1 MAAARRPL
9 HAVVRSFLGEVRRR
23 KVWQAA
29 AVYVVVALGVIEA
42 ADVVFPRLLLP
53 DWTVTFIVAAVLLGL
68 PLALALAWGYDGRRS
83 GGEPGAQGGE
93 PGAQLEPVGTAAVA
107 GLSRGALP
115 SIAAFPS
122 AAAITG
128 AVVSPK
134 DHSIVVLPFENLSP
148 GPDHEYFSDGLTDE
162 IITDLSRLPSLRV
175 ISRTS
180 AMLLKGS
187 GKDARTIGRELSVH
201 FLLGGSVR
209 KAGERL
215 RVTVQLV
222 DTLTDAQVW
231 AERYD
236 GELGDV
242 FSIQERVARSI
253 ADALRIELTPEQ
265 ERVLAAPAVADGYA
279 YDCVLRA
286 RHGIWAGTETSIRA
300 AIAYLDAAHEVA
312 GENVA
317 ILSAMGEAW
326 FMLPHVTG
334 EGMADLAGRLGQL
347 AERILALDA
356 ACAAGHLNR
365 GLSLIKRQWNF
376 VAGLREFR
384 HAAALDPTDTTILSF
399 HSYFAAEAGCVEEGL
414 DASERL
420 LRLDPLSPVV
430 RLNRAYVLML
440 AGEHDEA
447 VSQAQRGFA
456 MDPTSNYYRLFL
468 MVVLVQAGN
477 WDECR
482 RLAAEVAR
490 QPADNWSRMMVL
502 YEAALDGRL
511 LDTMLAPEL
520 LDAARG
526 DETFSW
532 MLAQCLSRGGRP
544 DEALSWL
551 ENAISYGFTNPEFL
565 GERDVLLAD
574 LRAEPRFQ
582 ELLARARAAA
592 QALRSPTPPAAAAEI
607 TAS

>member
-9 HAVVRSFLGEVRRR
+9 HAVLRSFLGEVRRR
-23 KVWQAA
+23 KAWQTAA
-29 AVYVVVALGVIEA
+29 LYVVVALGVVQA

-53 DWTVTFIVAAVLLGL
+53 DWTVTFVVAVVLLGL
-68 PLALALAWGYDGRRS
+68 PLALALAWGYDGRRIV
-83 GGEPGAQGGE
+83 GEPITESQPLIAADSNTR
-93 PGAQLEPVGTAAVA
+93 PGAAHQSAATFLPATA
-107 GLSRGALP
+107 
-115 SIAAFPS
+115 PS
-122 AAAITG
+122 ATART
-128 AVVSPK
+128 VVLAE
-134 DHSIVVLPFENLSP
+134 DQSIVVLPFENLSP
-148 GPDHEYFSDGLTDE
+148 GPDDEYFSDGLTDE

-209 KAGERL
+209 KAGDRL

-222 DTLTDAQVW
+222 DTLTDAYVW

-265 ERVLAAPAVADGYA
+265 EGALAAPTVTDSYA

-286 RHGIWAGTETSIRA
+286 RHGIWAGTESSIRA
-300 AIAYLDAAHEVA
+300 AITYLDAAHEVA

-334 EGMADLAGRLGQL
+334 EGMADLADRLDHL
-347 AERILALDA
+347 AARILTLDP
-356 ACAAGHLNR
+356 ACPAGHLNR
-365 GLSLIKRQWNF
+365 GLSRIKRQWNF
-376 VAGLREFR
+376 VEGLQEFR
-384 HAAALDPTDTTILSF
+384 RAAALDPTDTTILSF
-399 HSYFAAEAGCVEEGL
+399 HSYFAAEAGCIDEGL
-414 DASERL
+414 EVSERL

-440 AGEHDEA
+440 AGETDEA
-447 VSQAQRGFA
+447 VSQAERGLA
-456 MDPTSNYYRLFL
+456 MDAASNYYRLFL
-468 MVVLVQAGN
+468 LVALAQAGR
-477 WDECR
+477 WVECR

-490 QPADNWSRMMVL
+490 PPADNWGRMMVL
-502 YEAALDGRL
+502 YDAALDRRS
-511 LDTMLAPEL
+511 LDTMLVPEL

-532 MLAQCLSRGGRP
+532 MLAQCFSRSGRL

-565 GERDVLLAD
+565 GERDVMLAD

-582 ELLARARAAA
+582 ALLARAQAAA
-592 QALRSPTPPAAAAEI
+592 QALRSIPPPGHRR
-607 TAS
+607 